1 MSACGGMS
9 APSQKVIL
17 ARKRLAARRRASAVR
32 RCLGGL
38 GFFAFVLVG
47 LDLLRVPLERLTGMF
62 GPLARMVT
70 QRLLPPDMGYLA
82 DYTIAKATLVTLEMS
97 FMGALAGTLLCI
109 PLAWWAAWN
118 VSPNRYFW
126 YPLGRGVLALSRAVP
141 TLIWAMLLVVL
152 LGFGPLPG
160 IVALVLETIGFA
172 GKLFSEEIEAI
183 DMGPVEAVRATGAND
198 LQVFIYGV
206 LPQVKAAWIGIAI
219 YNWDSVF
226 RASTV
231 LGFVGAGGLG
241 LYLWMTTQQLE
252 YQQAMAIITFTIA
265 LVVLSELVSDYIRHK
280 LY

>member
-1 MSACGGMS
+1 MRALSER
-9 APSQKVIL
+9 VL
-17 ARKRLAARRRASAVR
+17 VVRRLRARHRRASRVKA
-32 RCLGGL
+32 GAGL
-38 GFFAFVLVG
+38 AAFAGFVLVS
-47 LDLLRVPLERLTGMF
+47 LDVLRIPAERLAGMF
-62 GPLARMVT
+62 GPLGRMVT
-70 QRLLPPDMGYLA
+70 QRLFPPDLAYLGEP
-82 DYTIAKATLVTLEMS
+82 TIVKATLVTLEMS
-97 FMGALAGTLLCI
+97 LLGALIGTLVSV

-126 YPLGRGVLALSRAVP
+126 YPLGRAILVVSRAVP

-152 LGFGPLPG
+152 LGFGSLAG

-183 DMGPVEAVRATGAND
+183 DMGPIEAVRATGANE
-198 LQVFIYGV
+198 LQVLTYGV
-206 LPQVKAAWIGIAI
+206 LPQVKAAWVGIAI

-241 LYLWMTTQQLE
+241 LYLRVTTQQLE
-252 YQQAMAIITFTIA
+252 YQQAMAIILFTIA
-265 LVVLSELVSDYIRHK
+265 LVVLSELVSDRIRHR